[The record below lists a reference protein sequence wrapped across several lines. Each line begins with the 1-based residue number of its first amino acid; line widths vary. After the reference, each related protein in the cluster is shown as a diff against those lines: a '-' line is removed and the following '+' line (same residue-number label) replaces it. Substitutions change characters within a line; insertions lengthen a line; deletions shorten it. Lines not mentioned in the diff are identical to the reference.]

1 MEFIE
6 ILKEIKVP
14 VTIIHVV
21 SVVIGMGAALM
32 SDVLF
37 SFFSKDKKL
46 NKTEI
51 FTLEILSKVV
61 FYTLFIICI
70 SGILIFLTDIGK
82 YSNSTKFLSKMS
94 ILFLLILNGYVLNT
108 YIWPHLLGKKF
119 FILKKE
125 KSVRRLA
132 FVCGSISIIS
142 WLSVLGLGVLDS
154 LAINYLTLMG
164 TYLLAITLGSIVS
177 LVVEKFEFE

>member
-14 VTIIHVV
+14 VTIVHVV

-51 FTLEILSKVV
+51 STLEILSKIV
-61 FYTLFIICI
+61 FYSLFVICI
-70 SGILIFLTDIGK
+70 SGIFIFLTDIGK
-82 YSNSTKFLSKMS
+82 YANSSKFLSKIS
-94 ILFLLILNGYVLNT
+94 ILFILILNGYVLNT

-125 KSVRRLA
+125 KNIRRLA